1 MEERCSEKQCEECNE
16 DSDIVVLSAFIFKG
30 FDVCLVGF

>member
-16 DSDIVVLSAFIFKG
+16 DSDIVFLSAFIFKG
-30 FDVCLVGF
+30 DLMFA